1 MNSFPLKDINTSG
14 FFSRPT
20 YLDPRFIITAPEMPF
35 NRRLLK
41 IISEWGFSELFSDGQ
56 PTEQYQHN
64 ENAAEQGA
72 YSEADSGAQG
82 DTQQGSAQDGS
93 ESVVIDPS
101 TISDSDKIQKAE
113 AFYADFQKYIKTL
126 FAYLS
131 IRNELDINAI
141 SEKIKGVCDFLR
153 DNRRFLMRTRW
164 LTGPVE
170 NENQLVSHTT
180 RSTIIAI
187 IIGSALKM
195 QPHRLIELG
204 VTALLHEIGM
214 LKLPQEGYQKNKD
227 LTEKERKLLY
237 VHPILGFNLLKS
249 FNFPLVV
256 CQGALE
262 HHEREN
268 GTGYPQRKTGDKIS
282 QYAKII
288 AVACSYEAIMAS
300 RPHKGAKDSHT
311 GILELLKNEGN
322 QYDGTIIRVLVY
334 TMSLYPIGLYVLL
347 SNGKKGQ
354 VVDVNPENPRYP
366 IVQVFGELMP
376 NGKNKIAR
384 TFPNSLY
391 IVRPL
396 TPEEITSKN
405 EVSNA

>member
-14 FFSRPT
+14 FFSKAT

-35 NRRLLK
+35 NNKLVK
-41 IISEWGFSELFSDGQ
+41 IIHEWGFPEILSDGEPCQ
-56 PTEQYQHN
+56 QFRHH
-64 ENAAEQGA
+64 ENGAGQGA
-72 YSEADSGAQG
+72 QDGAQSATQG
-82 DTQQGSAQDGS
+82 DVQGDAQGGS

-101 TISDSDKIQKAE
+101 TISDLDKIQKAE
-113 AFYADFQKYIKTL
+113 IFYADFQKYTKTL

-131 IRNELDINAI
+131 IRNEIDINTI

-164 LTGPVE
+164 LSGPVE
-170 NENQLVSHTT
+170 SENQLVSHTT

-187 IIGSALKM
+187 IIGTALKL

-204 VTALLHEIGM
+204 ITALLHEIGM

-288 AVACSYEAIMAS
+288 AVACSYEAIMSS
-300 RPHKGAKDSHT
+300 RPHRGAKDSHT

-322 QYDGTIIRVLVY
+322 QYDNTIVRVLVQS
-334 TMSLYPIGLYVLL
+334 MSLYPIGLYVLL

-366 IVQVFGELMP
+366 IIQIFGELMP

-396 TPEEITSKN
+396 TPDEISNKN
-405 EVSNA
+405 EVSDD